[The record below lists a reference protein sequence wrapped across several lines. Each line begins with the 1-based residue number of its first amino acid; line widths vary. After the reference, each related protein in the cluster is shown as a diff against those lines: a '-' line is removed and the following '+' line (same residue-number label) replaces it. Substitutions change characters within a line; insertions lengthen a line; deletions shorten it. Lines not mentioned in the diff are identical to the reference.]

1 MKRIAGLFMVLA
13 VMLAA
18 SAATL
23 RAADLTCP
31 VLIPEPEKLYTVGP
45 NGEKATWYDRI
56 SLTPDEVAKIK
67 AMGVRV
73 AIEGSNESDWVVAT
87 TKGYKDAA
95 AILGFDIVSETTS
108 ELDPSRQKKN
118 MENFAALG
126 VNVVISQAQEVELAA
141 PSYDPLVKQGVRLVF
156 TSNVPAGYTAGN
168 QYTSCVTDELYQMG
182 VIAADMLAEKL
193 GGKGKIVT
201 VTSSAVSFV
210 VNTRDRAFAETI
222 KTKYPNIEIL
232 EDGKFEQM
240 SDAGRAANGL
250 LTRYPEAEGVYVSF
264 ATPAVDVL
272 EVIRG
277 LGRDNIKLITLD
289 LDVLCAL
296 DMIGGGNVIGIV
308 ADMPYAIGYAEA
320 LLSGYA
326 MIGKEAPAFVVS
338 PSFPITKENLEAG
351 WLQSMGEELPQELKD
366 ALAAAK

>member
-1 MKRIAGLFMVLA
+1 MRKFLKLFAVFAAVLA
-13 VMLAA
+13 APVMSVLGG
-18 SAATL
+18 
-23 RAADLTCP
+23 DMTCP

-45 NGEKATWYDRI
+45 NGEAPTWYDRI
-56 SLTPDEVAKIK
+56 SLTADEAAAVKAK
-67 AMGVRV
+67 GVRV
-73 AIEGSNESDWVVAT
+73 AIEGSNESDWVMAT
-87 TKGYKDAA
+87 TQGYKDAA
-95 AILGFDIVSETTS
+95 KILGFEIVSETTS
-108 ELDPSRQKKN
+108 ELDPSRQKEN

-126 VNVVISQAQEVELAA
+126 VDVVISQAQEVELAA
-141 PSYDPLVKQGVRLVF
+141 PSYDPLVRQGVKLVY
-156 TSNVPAGYTAGN
+156 TSNVPKGYSAGN
-168 QYTSCVTDELYQMG
+168 QYASCVTDELYQMG
-182 VIAADMLAEKL
+182 VIAADMLAKEL
-193 GGKGKIVT
+193 GGRGKIVT

-210 VNTRDRAFAETI
+210 VNTRDNAFKETI
-222 KTKYPNIEIL
+222 RTKYPEIEIL

-250 LTRYPEAEGVYVSF
+250 LTRYPGAEGVYVSF

-277 LGRDNIKLITLD
+277 LGRDSIKLVTLD

-296 DMIGGGNVIGIV
+296 DMIKGGNVIGIV

-326 MIGKEAPAFVVS
+326 VLGKPAPAFVVS
-338 PSFPITKENLEAG
+338 PSFPITKSNLEEG